1 VIHAVKDQEKSA
13 LLLNRE
19 AL

>member
-13 LLLNRE
+13 LLLNR
-19 AL
+19 